1 MQTVIGVDPS
11 SRAMH
16 AVVTHEDEPPLAVY
30 LPLHKTDKT
39 LACAETYKWMRKVV
53 DENVGLGDAFV
64 FIEIPVMGRA
74 GAHTMLVIA
83 QVIGAA
89 AAAAVHSGA
98 KVVFV
103 NNMTWKSKVIGGR
116 VGKPEIKQW
125 VRKNASVFY
134 EQVDGQQ
141 DLCDAYCINQ
151 YGQKVLGIATKK
163 YPLGKR
169 KVIRRKKV

>member
-1 MQTVIGVDPS
+1 MQTIIGVDPS

-16 AVVTHEDEPPLAVY
+16 AVVSHMDEKPVPVY

-39 LACAETYKWMRKVV
+39 LACAETYRWMRKVV

-116 VGKPEIKQW
+116 VGKPEIKAW
-125 VRKNASVFY
+125 VKKNAREYFD
-134 EQVDGQQ
+134 EIDGQQ
-141 DLCDAYCINQ
+141 DLCDAYCIHV
-151 YGQKVLGIATKK
+151 YGHQVVNRSKK
-163 YPLGKR
+163 PALGKR
-169 KVIRRKKV
+169 KIVRRKK